1 MEEFLWENQLKIAF
15 MLISLYCNDKCIQI
29 CMWKGGV
36 VFKVCNAEEKHH
48 CFGRT

>member
-15 MLISLYCNDKCIQI
+15 MFISLYCNDKCIQI
-29 CMWKGGV
+29 CMWKGEV